1 MRRCRIESLGV
12 SLPRRTL
19 FSKGALS
26 HAVTAGRDCLKASR
40 YNPNDVRLL
49 INAGVYRDGHVCEP
63 AIAAY
68 IQHRLGIN
76 IEFHGKRTLAFD
88 LLNGG
93 CGLLNAMH
101 VISSMI
107 AAGEIEV
114 GMAVSSEANSDRK
127 PDPSYPYP
135 ASGAAALLDVSP
147 KKNIGFGAFSFH
159 TDERQAELFASRVSL
174 TIKHGKLTLSRH
186 ADLEAAYLEGAKHAV
201 NQVLEH
207 DKLRAL
213 EVDWVV
219 PAQISSDFLKH
230 LPDAIGIPRDRV
242 VDLSATLPDTHSTSF
257 LLALQHTMKE
267 ALLTSGKKVLFLACG
282 SGVTVGAASYQF

>member
-1 MRRCRIESLGV
+1 MRSCRIESLGV

-19 FSKGALS
+19 FSKGSLS
-26 HAVTAGRDCLKASR
+26 HAVKAGRDCLKASR

-76 IEFHGKRTLAFD
+76 IEFQGRRTLAFD

-101 VISSMI
+101 VISSML
-107 AAGEIEV
+107 AAGEIDV
-114 GMAVSSEANSDRK
+114 GMAISSEANSDRK
-127 PDPSYPYP
+127 PDPSYTYP
-135 ASGAAALLDVSP
+135 ASGAAAILDVSP
-147 KKNIGFGAFSFH
+147 KKNLGFGAFSFH
-159 TDERQAELFASRVSL
+159 TDERQAELCASRVSL
-174 TIKHGKLTLSRH
+174 TVRYGKLTLSRH

-201 NQVLEH
+201 SQVLEN
-207 DKLRAL
+207 DKLQPL
-213 EVDWVV
+213 DLDWVV

-242 VDLSATLPDTHSTSF
+242 IDLSATLPDTHSTSF
-257 LLALQHTMKE
+257 LLALQYAMSVQH
-267 ALLTSGKKVLFLACG
+267 LTPGKKALFLACG
-282 SGVTVGAASYQF
+282 SGVTVGAATYHF